1 MKQTCIGCSHV
12 RSARVAV
19 VLIAA
24 LVASP
29 SRVEGQ
35 GPSDQNATAVAKQT
49 REWFEKEATANLVPF
64 PAKLPEVAR
73 WTIDTRLHR
82 GAVRA
87 AAMSPDA
94 ARVAA
99 GGFDGIVRIWNV
111 DSGELERAI
120 MAHRWDVWRLAWSP
134 DGRWLASTGAD
145 HRTMVFDAATGRI
158 AKGLGGHSGV
168 LTWSADSRRLA
179 ASQGPSGAILVSD
192 GLSDFKRLSDT
203 GSGITAMAWSPDGR
217 LAVATAG
224 SAVTVI
230 DGSAGRNLFSLEETD
245 QRKTVCIAWS
255 PDGKEIASCG
265 FFTPV
270 MVSDGSS
277 GKQLRTLGQRV
288 TRLAWAPDGGRIA
301 AGDGRTVSIHAKN
314 GTDASKPRPI
324 AGDLLLGWRT
334 DPDRVVAVDSDR
346 IEVWKLD
353 GSKPESAFRT
363 RVGSTPPVFVPGRP
377 IVNGLGSP
385 APAVWDPVRFTR
397 IARLEG
403 HAADVSVARWSPD
416 GKMLA
421 TADSAGTVR
430 TWDAKAGTAV
440 DSFTAYKGA
449 IALLEWSPDGKAIAV
464 AGAAGP
470 VNVFSPTGEK
480 VAEFAGHARG
490 VSSLAWGPTPEHL
503 VTGGRDERTVRW
515 DVPEGTEPKVI
526 DQRGIATSIA
536 SQRRGQLAIGYAA
549 GGLAIVNPTTGA
561 VVKDVQGRGG
571 SDSVYGVAWLEGK
584 EPRLISGQ
592 GSSVAVVD
600 GVTGVRMPRQ
610 VVLNPARSLVLPKNV
625 VVTAGNDRSVRC
637 WNLAD
642 AKAVWTIVDDGS
654 ALAIISANGSVAFDP
669 DTEPD
674 LMAVVEREDGS
685 VWMPLAEFA
694 KSCGWKNA
702 PKSIKLPTKQ

>member
-1 MKQTCIGCSHV
+1 
-12 RSARVAV
+12 
-19 VLIAA
+19 
-24 LVASP
+24 
-29 SRVEGQ
+29 
-35 GPSDQNATAVAKQT
+35 
-49 REWFEKEATANLVPF
+49 
-64 PAKLPEVAR
+64 
-73 WTIDTRLHR
+73 
-82 GAVRA
+82 
-87 AAMSPDA
+87 
-94 ARVAA
+94 
-99 GGFDGIVRIWNV
+99 
-111 DSGELERAI
+111 
-120 MAHRWDVWRLAWSP
+120 
-134 DGRWLASTGAD
+134 
-145 HRTMVFDAATGRI
+145 
-158 AKGLGGHSGV
+158 
-168 LTWSADSRRLA
+168 
-179 ASQGPSGAILVSD
+179 
-192 GLSDFKRLSDT
+192 
-203 GSGITAMAWSPDGR
+203 
-217 LAVATAG
+217 
-224 SAVTVI
+224 
-230 DGSAGRNLFSLEETD
+230 
-245 QRKTVCIAWS
+245 
-255 PDGKEIASCG
+255 
-265 FFTPV
+265 

-353 GSKPESAFRT
+353 GSKPESA
-363 RVGSTPPVFVPGRP
+363 

-515 DVPEGTEPKVI
+515 DVPGGTEPK
-526 DQRGIATSIA
+526 
-536 SQRRGQLAIGYAA
+536 AIGYAA

-625 VVTAGNDRSVRC
+625 VVTAGNDRSVRF

-654 ALAIISANGSVAFDP
+654 ALAVISANGSVAFDP